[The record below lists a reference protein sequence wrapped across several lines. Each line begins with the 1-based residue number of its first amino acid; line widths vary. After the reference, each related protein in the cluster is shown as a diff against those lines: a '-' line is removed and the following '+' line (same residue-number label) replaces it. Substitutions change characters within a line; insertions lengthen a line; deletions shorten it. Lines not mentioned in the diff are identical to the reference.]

1 MPCAPQTHIDYTKR
15 LGKEIKDQL
24 DDIIPFPNHLESA
37 GSEVRIWQN
46 SIQKLHNDYKDL
58 MAAIN
63 AINEATGGG
72 RKRKTRN
79 RKSRS

>member
-1 MPCAPQTHIDYTKR
+1 MPCAPQSHLDYTKK
-15 LGKEIKDQL
+15 LGGEIKNQL
-24 DDIIPFPNHLESA
+24 DDILPYPSQLEPA
-37 GSEVRIWQN
+37 GSEIRIWQN

-58 MAAIN
+58 MAALN
-63 AINEATGGG
+63 AINEPTGGG